1 MTDRGGHYDN
11 GWSPGGHPARHPGPY
26 GPPPGASF
34 PPPVA
39 PYADGPDRRRSL
51 RALWLSLAAFGLLL
65 VVAFGLLLVALVTG
79 MAAWAWISVGMSV
92 LAGTVLVGTLVR
104 VVWVMARRR

>member
-1 MTDRGGHYDN
+1 M
-11 GWSPGGHPARHPGPY
+11 
-26 GPPPGASF
+26 
-34 PPPVA
+34 
-39 PYADGPDRRRSL
+39 
-51 RALWLSLAAFGLLL
+51 WLSLAAFGLLL